1 MMKRPSRR
9 TWICVALLLA
19 ALLPSCAANKKM
31 TVSATAML
39 LEDVAT
45 ATSKQSDLKVV
56 EKGMPAYLMLMDGM
70 VEAVPANA
78 RLLLAAAQ
86 SYASYASAFVEDNDP
101 EYALAL
107 FQRARDYAIAA
118 LAERGL
124 QNPATVPFEAFESQ
138 VAALGPADVPY
149 LFWCAANWGS
159 WIALNLESMAAL
171 AELPRVELMMRR
183 VLALDEGF
191 HYGGP
196 HLFMGIW
203 YASRPAMAGG
213 NLALAQK
220 HFTRALEL
228 GKHQFLMTQVYFAD
242 HYARKTFDKQLFTQT
257 LQGVL
262 EAPVDSVPELTLLNT
277 VAHRKA
283 RRNAARSGRLFR
295 LTCHSNHLT
304 LIIDH

>member
-9 TWICVALLLA
+9 IWICVALLLA

-31 TVSATAML
+31 TVGATAML

-70 VEAVPANA
+70 VEAVPANE

-86 SYASYASAFVEDNDP
+86 SYASYASAFIEDKDP

-107 FQRARDYAIAA
+107 FQRARDYAMAA

-124 QNPATVPFEAFESQ
+124 QNPATIPFETFESQ
-138 VAALGPADVPY
+138 VAALGPKDVPY

-159 WIALNLESMAAL
+159 WISLNLESMEAM
-171 AELPRVELMMRR
+171 AELPRVESMMRR
-183 VLALDEGF
+183 VLVLDESF

-203 YASRPAMAGG
+203 YAARPPMAGG
-213 NLALAQK
+213 DLERAQE
-220 HFTRALEL
+220 HFNRALEL
-228 GKHQFLMTQVYFAD
+228 GKHQFLMTAVYFAD
-242 HYARKTFDKQLFTQT
+242 YYARKTFDKQLFTET
-257 LQGVL
+257 LQNVL
-262 EAPVDSVPELTLLNT
+262 ETPVDTIPELTLLNT

-283 RRNAARSGRLFR
+283 RQMLKEADDYFE
-295 LTCHSNHLT
+295 
-304 LIIDH
+304 

>member
-1 MMKRPSRR
+1 
-9 TWICVALLLA
+9 
-19 ALLPSCAANKKM
+19 M
-31 TVSATAML
+31 TDGSTAML
-39 LEDVAT
+39 LEDEAT
-45 ATSKQSDLKVV
+45 ATSKQSDLRVDTNHKPASL
-56 EKGMPAYLMLMDGM
+56 MPLAGM
-70 VEAVPANA
+70 VEAVPANE

-86 SYASYASAFVEDNDP
+86 SYASYASAFVEHKDP

-107 FQRARDYAIAA
+107 FQRARDYAMAA

-124 QNPATVPFEAFESQ
+124 DNPATTPFEIFESQ
-138 VAALGPADVPY
+138 VAALGPKDVPY

-159 WIALNLESMAAL
+159 WISLNLESMEAM

-203 YASRPAMAGG
+203 YASRPPMAGG
-213 NLALAQK
+213 DLYLAQE

-228 GKHQFLMTQVYFAD
+228 GQHQFLMTYVYFAD
-242 HYARKTFDKQLFTQT
+242 YYARKTFDKQLFTET
-257 LQGVL
+257 LQKVL
-262 EAPVDSVPELTLLNT
+262 ETPVDNVPELTLLNT

-283 RRNAARSGRLFR
+283 TQMLQEADDYF
-295 LTCHSNHLT
+295 
-304 LIIDH
+304 D